1 MLSRSKNTSC
11 TAETFVFAECNE
23 NSDVRKRLDSRTQD
37 TTCPRLDTLIRL
49 KERRYLKRK
58 ILELWRTFV
67 NDKFRII
74 SLRQGINVRS

>member
-1 MLSRSKNTSC
+1 MRIAMYGKDWIL
-11 TAETFVFAECNE
+11 EP
-23 NSDVRKRLDSRTQD
+23 RTL
-37 TTCPRLDTLIRL
+37 PRLDTLIRL

-58 ILELWRTFV
+58 ILKLWRTLV